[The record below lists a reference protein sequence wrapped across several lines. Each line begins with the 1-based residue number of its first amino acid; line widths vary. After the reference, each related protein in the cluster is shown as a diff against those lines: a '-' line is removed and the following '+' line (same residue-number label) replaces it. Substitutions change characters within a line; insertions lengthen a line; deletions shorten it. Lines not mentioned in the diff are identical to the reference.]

1 MFKCNT
7 KMNRGL
13 IASIKFATATF
24 VIIVLKLWDGAMVWV
39 HNTNIWWFVGAFVIF
54 VVMAGM
60 KCEGLKNKSKPVK
73 KNTKK
78 KK

>member
-7 KMNRGL
+7 KMTHGL

-24 VIIVLKLWDGAMVWV
+24 VIIVLKLWDAAMAWV
-39 HNTNIWWFVGAFVIF
+39 NNTNIWWFVGAFVIF
-54 VVMAGM
+54 AVIAGT
-60 KCEGLKNKSKPVK
+60 KCKCFHCKPK
-73 KNTKK
+73 EKGAKK